1 MGRAKRCPGCNLP
14 QAEHTF
20 GKLGKKCSGPV
31 QDEALELCDEG
42 DNAREEEDA
51 SSHDSSIQATLHSL
65 LGAVKTLTT
74 GLDEVKAD
82 NKNLRALIEKK
93 KAADGTS
100 VSPPTPFDGDDVA
113 QVSNRPVSAVT
124 LPELRAMAHLSQKA
138 DRRVAQLG
146 LATSSASSSD
156 SDDQD
161 SAIQSPL
168 RKTDKR
174 SHAHT
179 GKSLKS
185 GKEAKITSTVLYPQ
199 SWPHCYLSIIH
210 GRRDVKY
217 EELTLAEFVAGYSQI
232 LLSPDLSEVERS
244 SRLKHLVSLMY
255 FSQLYDWQAV
265 LSFHGAVLLEIERG
279 LLKWEDSFL
288 HLESRTLYGHLKAKK
303 SSTSASSSATVPVL
317 FCRDYQR
324 NTCTFQQ
331 DHYGLLRGER
341 KWLRHICA
349 DCWVKGR
356 TQALHPEGSKECP
369 SSTNSG
375 SKN

>member
-1 MGRAKRCPGCNLP
+1 MGRTKRCPGCTLP

-31 QDEALELCDEG
+31 QDEVPELSDEG
-42 DNAREEEDA
+42 DNAREEQDA
-51 SSHDSSIQATLHSL
+51 SPHDSSIQATLHSL
-65 LGAVKTLTT
+65 LGAVKALTA

-82 NKNLRALIEKK
+82 NKNLKSLIEKK
-93 KAADGTS
+93 KAADGPS

-113 QVSNRPVSAVT
+113 PVSNRPVSAVT
-124 LPELRAMAHLSQKA
+124 LPELQAMAHLSQKA
-138 DRRVAQLG
+138 DRHVAQLG
-146 LATSSASSSD
+146 LATSSTSSSD

-161 SAIQSPL
+161 SEIQSPL

-179 GKSLKS
+179 GRSLKS
-185 GKEAKITSTVLYPQ
+185 GKEGKITSTVLYPQ
-199 SWPHCYLSIIH
+199 SWPHCYLSITH
-210 GRRDVKY
+210 GRHDVKY

-265 LSFHGAVLLEIERG
+265 LSFHGAVLFEIERG

-288 HLESRTLYGHLKAKK
+288 HLESRTLYGHLEAKK
-303 SSTSASSSATVPVL
+303 PSASASSSATVPVC
-317 FCRDYQR
+317 FVAIIKDAR
-324 NTCTFQQ
+324 
-331 DHYGLLRGER
+331 
-341 KWLRHICA
+341 
-349 DCWVKGR
+349 
-356 TQALHPEGSKECP
+356 ALSNKIIAVCSASNANGSATIVP
-369 SSTNSG
+369 TAG
-375 SKN
+375 